1 MKRRLSSLFLAL
13 SLLLSLPVNA
23 QEEKTAP
30 SDKPLFQTVYATVS
44 GKAVSFNSDDFQLL
58 CRQATG
64 HDLKSLSFS
73 DLPPRLGTFWY
84 RPEDKQLQLTP
95 GIDLF
100 PYEKPTLSQTVYR
113 PSAKFT
119 GQAEI
124 PFVMTSVKKE
134 TVEGTLFLYVSPE
147 SKPAPVPKCDLGE
160 EHTTVKVG
168 QAVSLEDLFPFSSPT
183 WPQQEVRTTSGGH
196 VVTSVTFS
204 LPPSEEGSLWLD
216 HGGSDARKL
225 LPDEALFSDGMS
237 NFYALTFVPAQK
249 EAGEVHLEYAVAS
262 DTKKALTGTLTL
274 HFVENKTPG
283 KPSAP
288 SPDPEP
294 APVRFS
300 DMAGWEWAAPAAEL
314 LASRFALRLGPED
327 TLFRPGDQATRMEV
341 LHTLVETAFPNNF
354 DPGIPSF
361 SDLPQDPQYARTAS
375 FAFAQGLALG
385 DGTGQLDPDGPI
397 TRQDA
402 LVLLH
407 RALLKQGR
415 TLPAAGDLSRFTD
428 QDSLAPYAR
437 EAAGVL
443 LAAGIL
449 QGDDASQLQPQS
461 PITRAE
467 MAVLICRAFPG

>member
-1 MKRRLSSLFLAL
+1 MKRRLSFLFLAL
-13 SLLLSLPVNA
+13 LLLLCLPVNA
-23 QEEKTAP
+23 QEEETDP
-30 SDKPLFQTVYATVS
+30 SDTPLFQTVYVTS
-44 GKAVSFNSDDFQLL
+44 PGTPVSFNSDDFQLL

-95 GIDLF
+95 GVDLF

-147 SKPAPVPKCDLGE
+147 AKEEPSPKYDLGE
-160 EHTTVKVG
+160 ANATTKVG
-168 QAVSLEDLFPFSSPT
+168 QAVSLEDLFPFSFSS
-183 WPQQEVRTTSGGH
+183 WPQNEVRTSSGSKA
-196 VVTSVTFS
+196 VDSVTVA
-204 LPPSEEGSLWLD
+204 LPLSEEGTLWLD
-216 HGGSDARKL
+216 YGGADARKL
-225 LPDEALFSDGMS
+225 LPDEALFADGLS

-249 EAGEVHLEYAVAS
+249 EAATVRLHYTVAS
-262 DTKKALTGTLTL
+262 SDSKKPLTGTLSL
-274 HFVENKTPG
+274 HFTESKTPSR
-283 KPSAP
+283 PS
-288 SPDPEP
+288 SSDPEP
-294 APVRFS
+294 TPARFTDLS
-300 DMAGWEWAAPAAEL
+300 GWDWAEPSIQS
-314 LASRFALRLGPED
+314 LASRFSLRPELD
-327 TLFRPGDQATRMEV
+327 IPTFRPGDQATRMEV

-385 DGTGQLDPDGPI
+385 DGTGRLDPDGSI

-402 LVLLH
+402 LVLLY

-415 TLPAAGDLSRFTD
+415 TLPAAGDLSPFTD
-428 QDSLAPYAR
+428 RDSLAPYAQ

-449 QGDDASQLQPQS
+449 QGDDSSQLQPQS